1 MNVVIIANF
10 KRIQI
15 IRKEVSVSTF
25 NKYFSLNCLRSY
37 MKSEIYLLD
46 KKNWKNNK
54 KLREK
59 QKFQYPDNVIIKM
72 TSLWRQVS

>member
-15 IRKEVSVSTF
+15 IRKEVSVLTF